1 MNFNA
6 IAPDDEIDDELD
18 NFLVWLGQAIENM
31 DTDGTYILNPAKY
44 NQMNKAVKLA
54 QALCVD
60 WGSVEVK
67 ALDAKELHGYFS
79 LTMPI
84 LHLYDESMKTFRQLA
99 AMVDVMAFYPGS
111 EPEILVEFVI
121 NGLFVKV
128 EE

>member
-1 MNFNA
+1 MSFDA
-6 IAPDDEIDDELD
+6 IAPDDEVDEELD
-18 NFLVWLGQAIENM
+18 DFIVWLGQGIENM
-31 DTDGTYILNPAKY
+31 NTDGTYILNPAKY

-67 ALDAKELHGYFS
+67 PLDAKELHGYFS

-121 NGLFVKV
+121 NDLFVKV